1 MFFLFTGK
9 DKQGCAELRQKT
21 RARHRD
27 HIHAAHNGA
36 KLVYGAPLADAS
48 GGMCGTFL
56 LIEAE
61 SRQAA
66 EQFIKDDPYM
76 QAGLFADHQ
85 LTALHEA
92 APPMPFEVGK

>member
-21 RARHRD
+21 RASHRD
-27 HIHAAHNGA
+27 HIHARHQDA

-48 GGMCGTFL
+48 GCMCGTFL
-56 LIEAE
+56 LIEADDLP
-61 SRQAA
+61 AA
-66 EQFIKDDPYM
+66 ERFVANDPYI
-76 QAGLFADHQ
+76 QAGLFAEHQ

-92 APPMPFEVGK
+92 APPIPFEVSK